1 MYYTQQSNNLL
12 LTRYDSKP
20 VCQCKYM
27 IYMYS
32 NYLLFT
38 SMSSVQEKFESKEQN
53 QCGKVKHELRVQ
65 IPELR
70 VQIPE
75 LRVQIHKLRVQI
87 LDLEDKK
94 HELQD

>member
-1 MYYTQQSNNLL
+1 
-12 LTRYDSKP
+12 
-20 VCQCKYM
+20 M

-38 SMSSVQEKFESKEQN
+38 SMSSAQEKFESKEQN

-65 IPELR
+65 IHELR

-94 HELQD
+94 HELGE